1 MKIVDRVF
9 GRSHILLFSA
19 VGCAT
24 ALFLLIVVV
33 VQFPSVPGASP
44 QEEKGNKRTT
54 SNTSLKRC
62 DGIESEPNM
71 NFYLRESSF
80 NMTMG
85 GGGDEDIETR
95 SLKF

>member
-1 MKIVDRVF
+1 MAGRVGKSLVHR

-24 ALFLLIVVV
+24 ALFLLIVEVA
-33 VQFPSVPGASP
+33 QFPSVPGASP

-62 DGIESEPNM
+62 EGIESVPNM
-71 NFYLRESSF
+71 VS
-80 NMTMG
+80 T
-85 GGGDEDIETR
+85 
-95 SLKF
+95 